1 MLKAIWPSIAYLPNH
16 LPPSANITTSG
27 TRQLVF
33 IKYSGLTTADVFRRD
48 DLLLYFLVHSVPIYV
63 RVSTEDTL
71 AILGQINHSSA
82 HMDSVAY
89 LGDGQSA
96 PK

>member
-1 MLKAIWPSIAYLPNH
+1 MLKAIWPSIAHLPNH
-16 LPPSANITTSG
+16 LPPGANITTSG
-27 TRQLVF
+27 ARPLSNSQTN
-33 IKYSGLTTADVFRRD
+33 AHVFRRN
-48 DLLLYFLVHSVPIYV
+48 DLLLSFLVDSVPIYV
-63 RVSTEDTL
+63 RLSTEDTL
-71 AILGQINHSSA
+71 AVLGEIDCSSA